1 MTRDSIANY
10 KPVALAIPINQN
22 LQVSNEKPEPLE
34 EGHEQKAN
42 LTRELVSKKTVVLCR
57 WGSGNKCLATV
68 KRIEK

>member
-42 LTRELVSKKTVVLCR
+42 LTRELVSTKTVLCW